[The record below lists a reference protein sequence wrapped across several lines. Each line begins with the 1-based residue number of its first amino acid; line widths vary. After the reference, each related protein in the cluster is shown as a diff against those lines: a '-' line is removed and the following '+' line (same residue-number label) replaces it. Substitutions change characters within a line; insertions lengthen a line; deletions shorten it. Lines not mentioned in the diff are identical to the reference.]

1 MGIALSP
8 MNYSFHWFKRI
19 KSVKKLLIKILH
31 VKKKNQFGAEGSL
44 GIDYFMPLK
53 NNGST
58 PFVLNFQRKKKELST
73 ESIPQTPLSYYS
85 TLPSPPLPNI
95 NWNEAI
101 LAWATALPRPK
112 RLELTADRVEG
123 LERKASK
130 VLRTVKF
137 RTCQYAGHGGMNQ
150 SYRFKVLGVKKH
162 STCLTDGVLKYHP
175 TTMSTSKV
183 RL

>member
-73 ESIPQTPLSYYS
+73 ESIPQTIIP
-85 TLPSPPLPNI
+85 LPSPPQHKLK
-95 NWNEAI
+95 W
-101 LAWATALPRPK
+101 
-112 RLELTADRVEG
+112 
-123 LERKASK
+123 
-130 VLRTVKF
+130 
-137 RTCQYAGHGGMNQ
+137 
-150 SYRFKVLGVKKH
+150 SY
-162 STCLTDGVLKYHP
+162 TCLSNCITEAEKVGTNCRPRRGARKESIEGFKNCEIQNLSICRAWRYESILSVQ
-175 TTMSTSKV
+175 SARSKKALNLLN
-183 RL
+183 RWCT